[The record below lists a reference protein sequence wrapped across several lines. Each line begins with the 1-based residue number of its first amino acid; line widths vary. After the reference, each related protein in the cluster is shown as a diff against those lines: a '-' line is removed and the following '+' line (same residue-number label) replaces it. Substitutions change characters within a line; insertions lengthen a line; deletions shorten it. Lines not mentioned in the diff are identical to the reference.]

1 MADTERVYTIP
12 LREAKRVPRWR
23 RSKRA
28 MSEIRSYLSK
38 HMKTPVEDVKID
50 PRLNEVIW
58 ARGNQ
63 KPPLKVRV
71 RAVKFEDGGVEAEF
85 AGEQ

>member
-12 LREAKRVPRWR
+12 LRVVKSVPRWR

-50 PRLNEVIW
+50 PGLNEVVW

>member
-1 MADTERVYTIP
+1 MADTERIYTIP

-23 RSKRA
+23 RTNRA
-28 MSEIRSYLSK
+28 MAEVKEYLSTN
-38 HMKTPVEDVKID
+38 MKTPAENVKIGES
-50 PRLNEVIW
+50 LNEVLW
-58 ARGNQ
+58 ARGGE

-85 AGEQ
+85 AGER